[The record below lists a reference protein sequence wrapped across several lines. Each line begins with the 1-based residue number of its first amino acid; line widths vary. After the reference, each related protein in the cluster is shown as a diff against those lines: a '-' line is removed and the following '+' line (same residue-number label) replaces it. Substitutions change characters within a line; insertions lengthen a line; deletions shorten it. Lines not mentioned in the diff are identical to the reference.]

1 MQGLRHETVVENG
14 VEIRYAI
21 AFPLHL
27 ESASP
32 LCHKRAREHWP
43 NATFRPAQNS
53 VTECVLC
60 QNGQCRQTFIESY
73 SLDEYKRA
81 ILHHLPDEN

>member
-1 MQGLRHETVVENG
+1 MQGLRYETQIENG
-14 VEIRYAI
+14 IEIRYAV

-32 LCHKRAREHWP
+32 FSRERALAIWP
-43 NATFRPAQNS
+43 DATFRPAQNS

-60 QNGQCRQTFIESY
+60 QNGQCRQTLVESRT
-73 SLDEYKRA
+73 LDEDKRA
-81 ILHHLPDEN
+81 ILHHLPEMN